1 MAPRVTQVRASPGK
15 ATEGPDGGT
24 WEAGER
30 VRHQVGTTLSS
41 IAWSIREQAHGSAI
55 WAESGAD
62 AQSAAIGGAP
72 RGWGL
77 PRTADFWGLAG
88 RVGCAGALQ
97 VRPCKLGRRIHAAH
111 APAQPTRPATDRF
124 LRGQPRKTEQKQS
137 KAGRCALQC
146 LISDISGAGQRPAP
160 GAFTHGRRSRK
171 SVGAGWWGQQDRW
184 RHGWRHRAP
193 WMGLR
198 RVLLAPTTPPSH
210 GNPAFAWAVAAAV
223 AVALA
228 SAGAGRRPAKAI
240 PCFRYN
246 VGPVSQLR
254 FPGHD
259 GPRGR
264 ARPVAVPPRTS

>member
-55 WAESGAD
+55 WAESGAG
-62 AQSAAIGGAP
+62 ARSAAIGGAP
-72 RGWGL
+72 SWL
-77 PRTADFWGLAG
+77 GLAANSGFLGIG
-88 RVGCAGALQ
+88 RAGGLRRGRREP
-97 VRPCKLGRRIHAAH
+97 VHGGLGRGIHAADT
-111 APAQPTRPATDRF
+111 PPEPTRPATDRF
-124 LRGQPRKTEQKQS
+124 LRGQPRKTEQKIKA

-146 LISDISGAGQRPAP
+146 LISDISWVPASGRHYR

-171 SVGAGWWGQQDRW
+171 SVGGGVVGASRTVGAMDG
-184 RHGWRHRAP
+184 AIEPP

-240 PCFRYN
+240 PLL
-246 VGPVSQLR
+246 PVQCRAR
-254 FPGHD
+254 FPTT
-259 GPRGR
+259 
-264 ARPVAVPPRTS
+264 VPRT